1 MACNVYGECGADEC
15 SCWKFLRRGCRR
27 GRVNVDN
34 GRRSEKE
41 EYKGDVWAWR
51 PILRYDV
58 VFEYDA
64 DSDGRPR
71 FGSMSTF
78 LKGGFYV
85 SPTTSATTDGM
96 SGTELSGSFLGRLAE
111 ERRKNY
117 RKEIKKHL

>member
-1 MACNVYGECGADEC
+1 M
-15 SCWKFLRRGCRR
+15 
-27 GRVNVDN
+27 VNAERTN
-34 GRRSEKE
+34 TTTRSF
-41 EYKGDVWAWR
+41 YDGDV
-51 PILRYDV
+51 DV
-58 VFEYDA
+58 VASKSTMDEGVRFYAMTSFFEYDA

-117 RKEIKKHL
+117 RKEIKKKTFVMLFFSRGHCF